1 MAQSFDYTNKP
12 IIFCATEEGT
22 VSTASTTV
30 ARWTFVAPTDMY
42 LDRVSMAVGAV
53 GGGGAGYT
61 EVSVSKNTLT
71 TGRLF
76 STNTLQI
83 AHNSST
89 AYASITRSSLN
100 STGLAKVSRGDRL
113 LVYVRELPT
122 TASTHLTVSLTSM
135 GA

>member
-1 MAQSFDYTNKP
+1 MALSFDYGNKP
-12 IIFCATEEGT
+12 IVLCATEEGT

-30 ARWTFVAPTDMY
+30 ARWTFVAPCDMY
-42 LDRVSMAVGAV
+42 LDRISIGVGAV

-89 AYASITRSSLN
+89 AYQTITRSSLN
-100 STGLAKVSRGDRL
+100 TTGLARVSRGDRL

-122 TASTHLTVSLTSM
+122 TASTHLTVSLTGM
-135 GA
+135 GI